1 MTLQQFEYILA
12 VARYGHFGRA
22 ADACNVTQPTLS
34 AMIGKL
40 EEEVG
45 AKLFDRNRQ
54 PIRPTPVGEK
64 VILRAREVLEQAES
78 IKGHYPGGAEVHA
91 RHISSGHPAYHR
103 PLSASA
109 LLSSTDEK
117 IPCTGHQGEGDEDAR
132 DKGRLLQGDIDAGIL
147 AAIDGLEEYAQISL
161 FYERYV
167 GYVSRED
174 PLYARE
180 SIRTADVASSGQL

>member
-1 MTLQQFEYILA
+1 MQGTFRLGIL
-12 VARYGHFGRA
+12 
-22 ADACNVTQPTLS
+22 PTI
-34 AMIGKL
+34 A
-40 EEEVG
+40 
-45 AKLFDRNRQ
+45 
-54 PIRPTPVGEK
+54 P
-64 VILRAREVLEQAES
+64 
-78 IKGHYPGGAEVHA
+78 Y
-91 RHISSGHPAYHR
+91 
-103 PLSASA
+103 
-109 LLSSTDEK
+109 LLPRFFPQLMKK